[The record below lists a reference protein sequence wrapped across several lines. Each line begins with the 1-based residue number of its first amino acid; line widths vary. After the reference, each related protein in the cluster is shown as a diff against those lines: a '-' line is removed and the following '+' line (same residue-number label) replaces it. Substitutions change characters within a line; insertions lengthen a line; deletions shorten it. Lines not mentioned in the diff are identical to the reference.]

1 MGSIARWETRPLQC
15 WQKAKELRLNFY
27 KEFLTAH
34 QEGKIV
40 NVACGLV
47 PQALLAGF
55 GDFIHLQGEP
65 YGASCG
71 FNQGFSEEAIEA
83 FEAKGFARDL

>member
-1 MGSIARWETRPLQC
+1 MEPIKKWESKPLQC

-27 KEFLTAH
+27 KEFVTAN
-34 QEGKIV
+34 QEGKLV

-47 PQALLAGF
+47 PQALIAGF
-55 GDFIHLQGEP
+55 GDFLHLQGEP

-71 FNQGFSEEAIEA
+71 FDQRFSEEVIDA